1 MIIIIMQII
10 TAMLTTMTTTTTEM
24 IINMPILL
32 LFIIMK
38 IHNCKITYMIH
49 TNVLDVGS
57 ESLVEPDVRPPLGR
71 HEVSEPLMGEL
82 MPHYLC
88 NQLFVK
94 GR

>member
-1 MIIIIMQII
+1 MIIIIMQIM
-10 TAMLTTMTTTTTEM
+10 TAMLTTITTTTEM

-32 LFIIMK
+32 PFIIMK
-38 IHNCKITYMIH
+38 IYNCKITYMIH

>member
-1 MIIIIMQII
+1 MQII

-24 IINMPILL
+24 MINMPILL
-32 LFIIMK
+32 LFIMK

-71 HEVSEPLMGEL
+71 HEVSEPLMSEL